1 MKKILI
7 IICILFL
14 TGCTIESNV
23 TVNLDGT
30 IKEEV
35 SILDDNA
42 IFKSE
47 VYSMDKMIEFNINQ
61 YRNVLNFRNY
71 DYDIIK
77 RNKKSGAKFYN
88 DFDNI
93 CSYFSNTVFNQYVY
107 KHIKC
112 NETDEHYEIYND
124 TDYIPYCSNCS
135 DWPSLDDITF
145 KIQFPVKPVETNA
158 DEIKD
163 LTYIWKYDKTTRN
176 KKIYIKLSKKD
187 IEQEKL
193 EIKVK
198 NERKNNIKKIG
209 IIAFTII
216 LIGCIIFIGYN
227 LYKKYKE
234 NKMEY

>member
-1 MKKILI
+1 M
-7 IICILFL
+7 
-14 TGCTIESNV
+14 
-23 TVNLDGT
+23 
-30 IKEEV
+30 
-35 SILDDNA
+35 
-42 IFKSE
+42 
-47 VYSMDKMIEFNINQ
+47 
-61 YRNVLNFRNY
+61 
-71 DYDIIK
+71 
-77 RNKKSGAKFYN
+77 
-88 DFDNI
+88 
-93 CSYFSNTVFNQYVY
+93 
-107 KHIKC
+107 
-112 NETDEHYEIYND
+112 
-124 TDYIPYCSNCS
+124 
-135 DWPSLDDITF
+135 DDITF

-234 NKMEY
+234 NKM